1 MFGPF
6 FAPFAIFDKFKF
18 VGSVGFIFFG
28 KIILGT
34 TFTAEQGNEDSRC
47 FFRFSH
53 GDIITLRGGKIQSI
67 QKFLI
72 KDGFG

>member
-28 KIILGT
+28 QIILSAANRT
-34 TFTAEQGNEDSRC
+34 EQGYQNSGC
-47 FFRFSH
+47 FFGFRH
-53 GDIITLRGGKIQSI
+53 GDSLSI
-67 QKFLI
+67 PSSLSSI
-72 KDGFG
+72 